1 MLKKPEQKTVLSI
14 IQEVDT
20 DGHSPL
26 LIITED
32 FKKYLIKSTRDLKPS
47 YYIINE
53 FLCSYL
59 LQIWK
64 IPTPEF
70 ASIKLDP
77 ILLLGGS
84 YSEFHKPHF
93 YNNITFGSK
102 WLEDGL
108 EMEEYIRV
116 QNKVVLRKFKNPLD
130 LIRIG
135 LFDIWVENTDRKPTN
150 NNILFSAVENHLIIN
165 AIDHAFTFDS
175 VKYSDLNV
183 NFINNTY
190 NENILETS
198 LAKDIVSLKKKE
210 PDKGEWI
217 DNLKENFYLCTNNC
231 KQNFDTIV
239 RYIPAELGFDRDLS
253 RFIQDFLFNEE
264 RNKIVFSE
272 FLSRIL

>member
-1 MLKKPEQKTVLSI
+1 MLKRPEQKTVLSI

-26 LIITED
+26 LIIADD
-32 FKKYLIKSTRDLKPS
+32 FKRYLIKSTRNLKPS

-77 ILLLGGS
+77 ILLSGGS

-116 QNKVVLRKFKNPLD
+116 QNKVVLRRFKNPLD

-150 NNILFSAVENHLIIN
+150 NNILFSAVENHLTIN

-183 NFINNTY
+183 KYINNTY

-198 LAKDIVSLKKKE
+198 LAKDIISLKKKE
-210 PDKGEWI
+210 PDRGEWI
-217 DNLKENFYLCTNNC
+217 DDLKENFYLCTNNC

-239 RYIPAELGFDRDLS
+239 RYIPTVLGFDRDLS
-253 RFIQDFLFNEE
+253 RFVQDFLFNEE
-264 RNKIVFSE
+264 RNNMVFSE

>member
-1 MLKKPEQKTVLSI
+1 MLKEPKQKTVLSI
-14 IQEVDT
+14 LQEIDT

-26 LIITED
+26 LVIADD
-32 FKKYLIKSTRDLKPS
+32 FKKYLIKSTRDHRPS

-53 FLCSYL
+53 FLCCYL

-70 ASIKLDP
+70 VSIKLDP
-77 ILLLGGS
+77 VLLSSGT

-93 YNNITFGSK
+93 YNNITFGSR
-102 WLEDGL
+102 WLEEGL
-108 EMEEYIRV
+108 EMAEYIRV
-116 QNKVVLRKFKNPLD
+116 HNKVGLRKFKNPLD
-130 LIRIG
+130 IIKIG

-150 NNILFSAVENHLIIN
+150 NNILFSASENHLIIN

-183 NFINNTY
+183 NYINNTF

-198 LAKDIVSLKKKE
+198 LAKDIISLKQKE
-210 PDKGEWI
+210 PDKEVWI
-217 DNLKENFYLCTNNC
+217 DDFKENFYLCINNC
-231 KQNFDTIV
+231 QQNFETVV

-253 RFIQDFLFNEE
+253 QFIRDFLFNDK
-264 RNKIVFSE
+264 RNKMVFSE